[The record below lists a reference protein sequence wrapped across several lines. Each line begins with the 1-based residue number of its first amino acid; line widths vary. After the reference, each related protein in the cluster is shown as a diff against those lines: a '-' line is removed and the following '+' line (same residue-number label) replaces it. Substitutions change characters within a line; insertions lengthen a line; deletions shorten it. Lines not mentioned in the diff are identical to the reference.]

1 MIKLS
6 NVSIGDKI
14 RVKKLR
20 GNGDSVRR
28 IKELGLI
35 EDQEILVLQNFGDGN
50 MIIKIQESRIAL
62 SSSETENIYG
72 SMV

>member
-62 SSSETENIYG
+62 SNSETENIYG
-72 SMV
+72 TMV

>member
-72 SMV
+72 TMV